1 MSEPWFVEAF
11 KAGYLDVYPHR
22 DLAGA
27 KREAEFLVA
36 QGVGG
41 VVLDVCCGY
50 GRHCEALRDLGVHAF
65 GVDLST
71 DLLERAIEFYPDLRG
86 RILCGDARAL
96 PFATSGADA
105 AVSLFSSFGYFGET
119 GDRRLLLEVGRVLR
133 SGGVFVLDLQNPER
147 VRADLVPFSSSSRG
161 DLAIEERRSLADGG
175 RRVIKEVRRR
185 ARDGSV
191 RSWREDV
198 RLYAAA
204 ELEPWLAAAGMDLE
218 AVRGDFDG
226 SAASAG
232 APRQILVGR
241 RR

>member
-36 QGVGG
+36 HGVGG

-50 GRHCEALRDLGVHAF
+50 GRHCQALRELGVRAF
-65 GVDLST
+65 GVDLSNH
-71 DLLERAIEFYPDLRG
+71 LLERALELFPELRG
-86 RILCGDARAL
+86 RIACGDARAL
-96 PFATSGADA
+96 PFATSCADA
-105 AVSLFSSFGYFGET
+105 AVSLFSSFGYFGEA
-119 GDRRLLLEVGRVLR
+119 GDRGLLLEVGRVLR
-133 SGGVFVLDLQNPER
+133 AGGVLVLDLQNPER
-147 VRADLVPFSSSSRG
+147 VRAELVPFSSSSRG

-175 RRVIKEVRRR
+175 RRVIKEVRHR
-185 ARDGSV
+185 ASDGTI

-204 ELEPWLAAAGMDLE
+204 ELEPWLAAAGIGLDS
-218 AVRGDFDG
+218 VRGDFDG
-226 SAASAG
+226 SAVSARS
-232 APRQILVGR
+232 PRQILVGR